1 MATLIG
7 TVPPGLTFQD
17 LVGVTAARG
26 VASSQPPRE
35 QGPIAMRIY
44 LPESMERLMVLTSR
58 QEFLVSYSIQD
69 NRPGSKPFAPHKLGY
84 ARG

>member
-17 LVGVTAARG
+17 LVGVTTTRKE
-26 VASSQPPRE
+26 VVSQPPRE
-35 QGPIAMRIY
+35 QSPTAMRIY
-44 LPESMERLMVLTSR
+44 LPESMVRLMMLTSC

-69 NRPGSKPFAPHKLGY
+69 NRPVSKPFAPHRLGY

>member
-17 LVGVTAARG
+17 LVGDMTPRKVAA
-26 VASSQPPRE
+26 SQPPRE
-35 QGPIAMRIY
+35 QSPTAMRIY
-44 LPESMERLMVLTSR
+44 LPESMVRLMVLTRR
-58 QEFLVSYSIQD
+58 QEFLVAYSIQD
-69 NRPGSKPFAPHKLGY
+69 NGPVSKSFAPQKLGY

>member
-17 LVGVTAARG
+17 LVGVTTPRKVVG
-26 VASSQPPRE
+26 SQPPRE
-35 QGPIAMRIY
+35 QSPTAIRIY
-44 LPESMERLMVLTSR
+44 LPESIVRMMVLTR
-58 QEFLVSYSIQD
+58 HQEFLVSYSIQD
-69 NRPGSKPFAPHKLGY
+69 NRPVSKPFTPHKLGH